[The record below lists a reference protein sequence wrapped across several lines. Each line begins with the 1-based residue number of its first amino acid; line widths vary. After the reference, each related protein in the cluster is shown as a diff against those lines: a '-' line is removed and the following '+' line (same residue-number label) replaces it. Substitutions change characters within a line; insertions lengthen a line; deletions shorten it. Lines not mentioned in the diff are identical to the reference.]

1 MADESELI
9 KTLIWSN
16 EEYSLAQFITEYPLP
31 QLVRVVDGYYSTNED
46 TCLGAYQVL
55 ALHDVHSTP
64 KVLGNDHFGKPVAIP
79 LDCTT
84 KALVC
89 PLKSKFVTDCSV
101 QALKSVYPKIE
112 YVRVE
117 STKEG
122 ESNDDQSVRVNDL
135 LKITKLD
142 KKTKLVHFQNIDTKQ
157 QVSLDYSHPALFTPL
172 LDSRKYSLAEIKQIY
187 GFPARVRFLNEGG
200 GDVRRKANAG
210 RGSPSTVSNLGEVVL
225 REEKTE
231 TAVIAT
237 TIGGKLEEKLCIGLP
252 KELPVNFVVAEGFLL
267 GGGSYEEVVRTLHSN
282 IKVTNLTD
290 FDQINVHQHLN
301 AVRKYA
307 FTNADH
313 FTAGPDSRSVPHS
326 KRRLP
331 KLSTKRTE
339 VLPTVPSP
347 PPHTIASDRRST
359 NLSKDSCNVGSS
371 GLSED
376 SNNVDDSE
384 YTYVQFSVEK
394 HPAPPPSRDNNGQK
408 APPNSENSPSTE
420 REVIYIYIYIFGI
433 YTRCQ

>member
-9 KTLIWSN
+9 ETLIWSN
-16 EEYSLAQFITEYPLP
+16 EEYGLAQFIKEYPLP
-31 QLVRVVDGYYSTNED
+31 QIVRIVDGYYSTNEE

-64 KVLGNDHFGKPVAIP
+64 KVLGNDHFGKPIAIP

-89 PLKSKFVTDCSV
+89 PLKSKLVTDCTV

-117 STKEG
+117 STKAE
-122 ESNDDQSVRVNDL
+122 ESNDDDQSVRVADL

-157 QVSLDYSHPALFTPL
+157 QVSLGYSHPALFTPL

-187 GFPARVRFLNEGG
+187 GFPARVRFLNERG
-200 GDVRRKANAG
+200 GDGVRRKANVG
-210 RGSPSTVSNLGEVVL
+210 RGSPSTVSSLGEVVL

-252 KELPVNFVVAEGFLL
+252 KELPVNFVVAEGFLQ
-267 GGGSYEEVVRTLHSN
+267 GGGSYEEVIRTLHSN

-290 FDQINVHQHLN
+290 FDQINVYQHLN

-307 FTNADH
+307 FTNTDH
-313 FTAGPDSRSVPHS
+313 FTAGPDSRSVRHS
-326 KRRLP
+326 KRQLP
-331 KLSTKRTE
+331 KLSTKSIE
-339 VLPTVPSP
+339 VLPMVPPP
-347 PPHTIASDRRST
+347 PPHTTASDRRST
-359 NLSKDSCNVGSS
+359 NLSNDSRNVGSS
-371 GLSED
+371 GLNEG

-394 HPAPPPSRDNNGQK
+394 HPAPPPTRDKNGQM
-408 APPNSENSPSTE
+408 APPNSENSPSTDH
-420 REVIYIYIYIFGI
+420 EVSIPYRAYLP
-433 YTRCQ
+433 RV